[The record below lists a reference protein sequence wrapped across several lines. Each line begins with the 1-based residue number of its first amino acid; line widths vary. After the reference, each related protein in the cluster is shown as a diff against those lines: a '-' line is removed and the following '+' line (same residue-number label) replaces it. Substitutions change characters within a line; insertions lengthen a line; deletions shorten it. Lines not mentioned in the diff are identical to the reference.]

1 MSSRI
6 RFVLAAALM
15 LGWSVAPAQEA
26 EILRFNNDFED
37 NVSVGLWNCPLPM
50 DYDGDGVRDLVVSC
64 PDTPYR
70 GLYFFRNI
78 GTNANPF
85 FDRAVKISSRGENYI
100 RVSEVEGEARVL
112 SPGVEYSDF
121 RHKLFSEPD
130 TIPYKGD
137 PIELER
143 KRSHTWEYVDFDGDG
158 DQDIIVGIDTWKDYG
173 WDNAYDQ
180 EGNWK
185 NGPLKGYVHLIKN
198 NDGVFENAGP
208 LPITTYGAPTP
219 CVADFDGDGD
229 LDVICGEFV
238 DGLTWYENI
247 QMMDNPSFAEG
258 RRLRNRHGEITV
270 HVEMIV
276 PVACDFDGDG
286 HVDLIVGDE
295 DGTVSWL
302 RNTGK
307 VRKHMPVFEDLK
319 YFRQK
324 SDLLKFGALATPCAY
339 DWDGDGDQDIISG
352 NSAGDICLIRNL
364 SEGKEPLWAA
374 PEFFKVGRKPFRV
387 MAGENGSIQGPAER
401 KWGYTV
407 LSVSDM
413 DGDGRPDIVFNSIL
427 GKVQWLRNKGSR
439 SGLKMSGP
447 RPVMVAWEGETP
459 KPEWNWWTPEKGTL
473 VTQWRTSPVMI
484 DWNKDGH
491 DDLVT
496 LDQEGYL
503 CLYERIPGEVF
514 FKPGKRIFN
523 CENCSSYNN
532 INGVVDPEPGLLR
545 LNAGKAG
552 SSGRRKFCFTDWDGD
567 GRLDLVVDSRNA
579 SWFKNISDDGV
590 NTTFRYMGDISSTR
604 LAGHSTCPTP
614 FDWDGDGVTD
624 ILLGGEDGHFYLVR
638 NDRKIG
644 LEARVEKT
652 LSGLSL
658 EEKVG
663 QMVQL
668 TISVLEDDTHEALD
682 PAKMDEIFG
691 VYKVGS
697 ILNVMNGRAHSR
709 EQTAVMIRQIQ
720 EKSME
725 KIGIPCIYGLDMVH
739 GANYLTDGT
748 IFPHEINLAATFDPS
763 FARKMGEVTAYE
775 TRAAMVP
782 WVFTPTVD
790 LGRDPRW
797 PRIWENWGEDAY
809 LSTVMSVEE
818 TLGLQG
824 EDPNYL
830 DQEHTSATLKCFI
843 AYSVPYTGK
852 DRTPAYVP
860 DHDLREKYFA
870 PFLGGFKAGA
880 HSIMVNSSSVNGM
893 PVHANKTLLTGWAK
907 EQTGWDGMIV
917 TDWSDLNN
925 LYERDHVAADKRE
938 AIKIGINA
946 GVDMIME
953 PYDKECCSILADLV
967 RSGEIPMSRIDDAVR
982 RILRMK
988 YRAGLFDNPVW
999 DTDAFS
1005 RFGCKEF
1012 ADDSYRAALESEILL
1027 KNEGVLP
1034 IERGKKILV
1043 AGPNANS
1050 LRTLNG
1056 GWTYTWQGEGDSY
1069 VPQYN
1074 TILEAMIN
1082 KFGAGNVIYEPGV
1095 TYDLSVNDWPK
1106 ENVPEIDKAVTA
1118 SREADVIVVC
1128 VGENSYC
1135 ETTGNI
1141 NDLNLSS
1148 NQKDLV
1154 MALAATGKPV
1164 VLVLNEGRPRIIGDI
1179 EPQVDAVVDV
1189 MLPGNY
1195 GGDALAA
1202 LLSGEENFSAK
1213 LPFTYSKHINA
1224 LHTYDYKVSEHR
1236 EMMDGAYNYDAV
1248 MDVQWPFGHGLSY
1261 TEYSYSDFKC
1271 QGSRTF
1277 GAGDVLE
1284 FSVKVKNTGG
1294 RDGREAVLLFS
1305 SDLVASLIPDV
1316 KRLRAFSKVD
1326 LKKGESKVVRF
1337 EVPAS
1342 SLAFVGADGKWRLE
1356 EGDFRFACGGQSI
1369 TRHCDETKIWQTP
1382 NIN

>member
-1 MSSRI
+1 
-6 RFVLAAALM
+6 
-15 LGWSVAPAQEA
+15 
-26 EILRFNNDFED
+26 
-37 NVSVGLWNCPLPM
+37 
-50 DYDGDGVRDLVVSC
+50 
-64 PDTPYR
+64 
-70 GLYFFRNI
+70 
-78 GTNANPF
+78 
-85 FDRAVKISSRGENYI
+85 
-100 RVSEVEGEARVL
+100 
-112 SPGVEYSDF
+112 
-121 RHKLFSEPD
+121 
-130 TIPYKGD
+130 
-137 PIELER
+137 
-143 KRSHTWEYVDFDGDG
+143 
-158 DQDIIVGIDTWKDYG
+158 
-173 WDNAYDQ
+173 
-180 EGNWK
+180 
-185 NGPLKGYVHLIKN
+185 
-198 NDGVFENAGP
+198 
-208 LPITTYGAPTP
+208 
-219 CVADFDGDGD
+219 
-229 LDVICGEFV
+229 
-238 DGLTWYENI
+238 
-247 QMMDNPSFAEG
+247 
-258 RRLRNRHGEITV
+258 
-270 HVEMIV
+270 
-276 PVACDFDGDG
+276 
-286 HVDLIVGDE
+286 
-295 DGTVSWL
+295 
-302 RNTGK
+302 
-307 VRKHMPVFEDLK
+307 
-319 YFRQK
+319 
-324 SDLLKFGALATPCAY
+324 
-339 DWDGDGDQDIISG
+339 
-352 NSAGDICLIRNL
+352 
-364 SEGKEPLWAA
+364 
-374 PEFFKVGRKPFRV
+374 
-387 MAGENGSIQGPAER
+387 
-401 KWGYTV
+401 
-407 LSVSDM
+407 
-413 DGDGRPDIVFNSIL
+413 
-427 GKVQWLRNKGSR
+427 
-439 SGLKMSGP
+439 
-447 RPVMVAWEGETP
+447 
-459 KPEWNWWTPEKGTL
+459 
-473 VTQWRTSPVMI
+473 
-484 DWNKDGH
+484 
-491 DDLVT
+491 
-496 LDQEGYL
+496 
-503 CLYERIPGEVF
+503 
-514 FKPGKRIFN
+514 
-523 CENCSSYNN
+523 
-532 INGVVDPEPGLLR
+532 
-545 LNAGKAG
+545 
-552 SSGRRKFCFTDWDGD
+552 
-567 GRLDLVVDSRNA
+567 
-579 SWFKNISDDGV
+579 
-590 NTTFRYMGDISSTR
+590 
-604 LAGHSTCPTP
+604 
-614 FDWDGDGVTD
+614 
-624 ILLGGEDGHFYLVR
+624 
-638 NDRKIG
+638 
-644 LEARVEKT
+644 
-652 LSGLSL
+652 
-658 EEKVG
+658 
-663 QMVQL
+663 
-668 TISVLEDDTHEALD
+668 
-682 PAKMDEIFG
+682 
-691 VYKVGS
+691 
-697 ILNVMNGRAHSR
+697 
-709 EQTAVMIRQIQ
+709 
-720 EKSME
+720 
-725 KIGIPCIYGLDMVH
+725 
-739 GANYLTDGT
+739 
-748 IFPHEINLAATFDPS
+748 
-763 FARKMGEVTAYE
+763 
-775 TRAAMVP
+775 
-782 WVFTPTVD
+782 
-790 LGRDPRW
+790 
-797 PRIWENWGEDAY
+797 
-809 LSTVMSVEE
+809 MSVEE

-830 DQEHTSATLKCFI
+830 DLEHTSATLKCFI

-1369 TRHCDETKIWQTP
+1369 TLHCDETKIWETP